1 MHLLHGFRRDAGLF
15 YDTDE
20 GGSGAGDDA
29 SNDQSQ
35 ESSNGN
41 GMSPDDLKAELE
53 RTKTALKAAN
63 KEAGDRRKQL
73 EAIEKQAEDAE
84 NATLAEQNK
93 YQTLYEKAQ
102 AEKAALEKR
111 FEEVQAQ
118 VTRDRIMA
126 AIEAAARAADFAD
139 PADAHVF
146 LDVNSIE
153 VDEAGKVK
161 EVETLVKGLATSKP
175 YLVAQREVQP
185 GNGARPKPAGAAGT
199 AAAEEA
205 AKKQHG
211 RWAHS
216 QF

>member
-1 MHLLHGFRRDAGLF
+1 MPDEITTNEQTTTDATAITPATPAGATPTEPTQPVDNTVPYSRF
-15 YDTDE
+15 DE
-20 GGSGAGDDA
+20 V
-29 SNDQSQ
+29 N
-35 ESSNGN
+35 
-41 GMSPDDLKAELE
+41 KA
-53 RTKTALKAAN
+53 KKAAESELA
-63 KEAGDRRKQL
+63 KLR
-73 EAIEKQAEDAE
+73 KQAEDAE
-84 NATLAEQNK
+84 SATLSEQNRFK
-93 YQTLYEKAQ
+93 ELYEKEQ
-102 AEKAALEKR
+102 AKAAALEKR
-111 FEEVQAQ
+111 FEDVQAQ

-161 EVETLVKGLATSKP
+161 EVETLVKSLAQAKP

-199 AAAEEA
+199 AAADEA
-205 AKKQHG
+205 ARKQHG